1 MQTLNPLV
9 SGIQQGP
16 MRTSDLARQA
26 EEAQKYL
33 EVKFERT
40 VEFEPKTDWKAEKIA
55 CGADPETVFGSGLS
69 EKALAC
75 GAVAQARELDRLA
88 MMRAA
93 KGFASAS
100 TAFLNALKQDVQE
113 RAAERSTDFLI

>member
-26 EEAQKYL
+26 EEAQKFL
-33 EVKFERT
+33 EVKFERP

-55 CGADPETVFGSGLS
+55 CGADPEMVFGTGLS

-100 TAFLNALKQDVQE
+100 TAFLNALQRDVEE
-113 RAAERSTDFLI
+113 RATERSVDLVI